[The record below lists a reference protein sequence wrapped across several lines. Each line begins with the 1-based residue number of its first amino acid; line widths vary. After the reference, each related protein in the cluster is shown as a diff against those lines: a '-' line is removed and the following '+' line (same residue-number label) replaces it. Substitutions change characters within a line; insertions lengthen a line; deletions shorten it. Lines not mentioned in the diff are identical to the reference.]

1 MTRGVPSTDWALET
15 VWAGVARRV
24 LAHGEMSR
32 PVLARWLAVGPR
44 VLEAMLGDLGTE
56 GMIVER
62 RGRVGLNARFGSVV
76 GVDMGASNLR
86 FALADFSGAPLSV
99 VGGKVRPEDGPQK
112 AIAQIAKGIRRL
124 VRVRGGARLRA
135 IGISV
140 PSPVDAKTRVATFAN
155 NLPGWKNIDLRSELE
170 GLFRVP
176 VEIENDANLAAV
188 GEHWRGVA
196 RGKDN
201 FVFVALGTG
210 IGSGIFADG
219 RLYPG
224 RTGSAGE
231 LFRLNVDWRR
241 WAEVFPDTG
250 YFEHYVSGMGI
261 AAAGRRV
268 LKTLGGR
275 KSSGLAEARDA
286 RFVFEAMRR
295 GNPKARALLDEI
307 FTMLGVGV
315 ANLIAVLDPDLIVLG
330 GGLVKGAPD
339 RMLTIVRKVVGKIH
353 PNAPPIKLSALGDG
367 AQTAG
372 AIYSALRAAS
382 LQIAK

>member
-1 MTRGVPSTDWALET
+1 MTRAVPSTDWARKA
-15 VWAGVARRV
+15 VWAGVARQV

-32 PVLARWLAVGPR
+32 PVLAQWLAVGPR
-44 VLEAMLGDLGTE
+44 VLGAMLHELAAG

-76 GVDMGASNLR
+76 GVDMGASNVR
-86 FALADFSGAPLSV
+86 FAVADFTGRVLARSEEKL
-99 VGGKVRPEDGPQK
+99 RPEDGPRK
-112 AIAQIAKGIRRL
+112 TIRQIQEGIERLGRR
-124 VRVRGGARLRA
+124 RPGFPLRA
-135 IGISV
+135 IAIDV
-140 PSPVDAKTRVATFAN
+140 PSPVHPKTRVATFAN
-155 NLPGWKNIDLRSELE
+155 NLPGWKNIDLRRELE
-170 GLFRVP
+170 RKFRLP
-176 VEIENDANLAAV
+176 VAIENDANMAAI

-261 AAAGRRV
+261 AAAGRRI
-268 LKTLGGR
+268 LGTFAKGR
-275 KSSGLAEARDA
+275 SSGLAEARDA
-286 RFVFEAMRR
+286 RFVFDAMRR

-330 GGLVKGAPD
+330 GGLVNGAPD
-339 RMLTIVRKVVGKIH
+339 LMLSFVRKVVGKIH
-353 PNAPPIKLSALGDG
+353 PNAPPVKLSALGDG